1 MSFTDTFSEWIHQS
15 IFAHEV
21 SAIRGYAFNLIED
34 GGDFYIELIGSETFD
49 EVDPD
54 WACDEQFEASPRSI
68 PIPSELHC
76 SDWERCLE
84 NMRGVVTKY
93 LAEDFPQA
101 QILRDA
107 EGVGI
112 GFIDGDLDLL
122 TKAEQGGAGNPLHV
136 L

>member
-1 MSFTDTFSEWIHQS
+1 MAHQRATRVSALKRSAKNMSFTDTFSEWIHQS

-93 LAEDFPQA
+93 LAEEFPQA
-101 QILRDA
+101 QICLLYTSPSPRDR
-107 EGVGI
+107 G
-112 GFIDGDLDLL
+112 
-122 TKAEQGGAGNPLHV
+122 
-136 L
+136 